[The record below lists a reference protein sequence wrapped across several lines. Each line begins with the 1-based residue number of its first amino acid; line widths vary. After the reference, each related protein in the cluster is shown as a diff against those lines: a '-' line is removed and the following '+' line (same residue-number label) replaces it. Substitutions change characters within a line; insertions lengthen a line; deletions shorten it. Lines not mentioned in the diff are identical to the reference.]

1 MTRIAGTRTFR
12 TAMIAMMAA
21 ATIVLAVPA
30 ATVPANA
37 ASEIAV
43 VVNDRAIT
51 TGDIRRREAFLKL
64 QRSSGNLNEK
74 AREQLVN
81 ESLQMQEA
89 GRLGAVVG
97 EEQVDQSVQRF
108 AESNSMS
115 SEQLRGI
122 LDQAGVGMDHFRSFV
137 RAQMTWPR
145 LVNARYGQQGGE
157 ISNEELVAKM
167 LERGA
172 GNQPSTTEYMLQ
184 QVIFVVPEARRGAI
198 LGQRQSAA
206 EQMRA
211 RFGDCSTTRQF
222 AAQLTDVAVR
232 DLGRVMQPELPPDWK
247 DQIVSTEPGGTT
259 ATRTTDRGVEFI
271 AVCSARQVSDD
282 RAAAMVFQAEEQ
294 SNEALAGKAEEYLAE
309 LKERASIS
317 YR

>member
-1 MTRIAGTRTFR
+1 
-12 TAMIAMMAA
+12 
-21 ATIVLAVPA
+21 
-30 ATVPANA
+30 
-37 ASEIAV
+37 
-43 VVNDRAIT
+43 
-51 TGDIRRREAFLKL
+51 
-64 QRSSGNLNEK
+64 
-74 AREQLVN
+74 
-81 ESLQMQEA
+81 
-89 GRLGAVVG
+89 
-97 EEQVDQSVQRF
+97 
-108 AESNSMS
+108 
-115 SEQLRGI
+115 
-122 LDQAGVGMDHFRSFV
+122 MDHFRSFV

-157 ISNEELVAKM
+157 MSNEELVAKM

-172 GNQPSTTEYMLQ
+172 GNQPSTTEYILQ